1 MKNIA
6 ITIFS
11 ILIIA
16 VLGLYLVSFQVRE
29 TESCLMMTFG
39 KASQPITEPGW
50 YFKWP
55 YPIQKPQKYD
65 SRMKVYAPETEETT
79 TAGGE
84 PIIVNT
90 YVVWRISDPL
100 LYYNTTSKVSNFEE
114 ELLRSQIR
122 NIQNSVIGRHEF
134 SEFVNSDASKIV
146 FESIENEM
154 LSELRNSVADAK
166 YGIEIKTLGIK
177 QLQISEDVSTK
188 VFDRMRAERNRKAQ
202 DTISQGN
209 AEVLQIQE
217 DARKVSEQLLAAAEA
232 RATIKRG
239 EGDAEAAKYYSAMQ
253 EDPEFA
259 EFLIAIERI
268 PKILSDR
275 TTFVVDTN
283 QEPFTILRGRPNL
296 KPADPNKPKDINTTQ
311 IVEE

>member
-6 ITIFS
+6 ITIFT
-11 ILIIA
+11 IIIIA
-16 VLGLYLVSFQVRE
+16 ALGLYLVSFQVRE

-55 YPIQKPQKYD
+55 YPIQKPEKYD

-90 YVVWRISDPL
+90 YVAWRISDPL
-100 LYYNTTSKVSNFEE
+100 LYYNTASKVGNFEE

-134 SEFVNSDASKIV
+134 SEFVNSDETKIA
-146 FESIENEM
+146 FESIEKEM
-154 LSELRNSVADAK
+154 LSELRNSVEDAK

-209 AEVLQIQE
+209 ADVLKIRE
-217 DARKVSEQLLAAAEA
+217 EARKVSEQLLAAAEA

-239 EGDAEAAKYYSAMQ
+239 EGDAEAARYYSIMQ
-253 EDPEFA
+253 EDPDFA
-259 EFLIAIERI
+259 EFLIAIERM
-268 PKILSDR
+268 PEILSDR

-283 QEPFTILRGRPNL
+283 KEPFRILWERPNL
-296 KPADPNKPKDINTTQ
+296 KPADPNKPMDVNIP
-311 IVEE
+311 